1 MGANQNSS
9 PGLGLCPKMNPKLLS
24 SNSAKTA

>member
-1 MGANQNSS
+1 MGANQDSS
-9 PGLGLCPKMNPKLLS
+9 PELGLYPEIIPMPFS